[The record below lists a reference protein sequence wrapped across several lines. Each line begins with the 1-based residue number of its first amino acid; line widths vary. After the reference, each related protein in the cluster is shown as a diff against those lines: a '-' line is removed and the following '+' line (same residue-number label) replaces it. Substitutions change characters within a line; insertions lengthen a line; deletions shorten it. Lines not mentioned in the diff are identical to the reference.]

1 VVGGQLWRSCGGETV
16 VSLFVCSVALRLIYV
31 SVFASVYF
39 LLTPSRMLR
48 TLHKPH
54 RGIPLAG
61 GKDMLVP
68 KENLEEQHSLLSLIR
83 PGISSMVEFPSA
95 GHLDFTLTMSDDI
108 IAHVL
113 EQIDTVVPAAES
125 AAPRARG
132 SADASAMR
140 PPLSDS
146 LRADART
153 NPTDAEGESRAPSS
167 LPRTTSMQGPPELL
181 QLAAT
186 ARARLAEYEADGGL
200 QRWIPAREAARRHPW
215 MFGLT
220 KLDIALEGLDAEARQ
235 MRLAPP

>member
-1 VVGGQLWRSCGGETV
+1 
-16 VSLFVCSVALRLIYV
+16 
-31 SVFASVYF
+31 
-39 LLTPSRMLR
+39 
-48 TLHKPH
+48 
-54 RGIPLAG
+54 
-61 GKDMLVP
+61 MLVP
-68 KENLEEQHSLLSLIR
+68 KENLQEQHSLLSLIR

-125 AAPRARG
+125 AGSRARG
-132 SADASAMR
+132 NGDTGAMHS
-140 PPLSDS
+140 PLHETDR
-146 LRADART
+146 LRADAGASH
-153 NPTDAEGESRAPSS
+153 AEQSSAPSS
-167 LPRTTSMQGPPELL
+167 RPRTPSRQGPPELL

-186 ARARLAEYEADGGL
+186 ARTRLAEYEADGGM

-220 KLDIALEGLDAEARQ
+220 KLDIALEGLDVEARQ

>member
-1 VVGGQLWRSCGGETV
+1 
-16 VSLFVCSVALRLIYV
+16 
-31 SVFASVYF
+31 
-39 LLTPSRMLR
+39 
-48 TLHKPH
+48 
-54 RGIPLAG
+54 
-61 GKDMLVP
+61 MLVP

-125 AAPRARG
+125 ASARARG
-132 SADASAMR
+132 SADAGATHS
-140 PPLSDS
+140 PLHETGSV
-146 LRADART
+146 RADART
-153 NPTDAEGESRAPSS
+153 YPTEAEGEAGTSS
-167 LPRTTSMQGPPELL
+167 TRPLTNSMQGPPELL
-181 QLAAT
+181 HLAAT

-200 QRWIPAREAARRHPW
+200 QRWIPAREAARRHSW

-220 KLDIALEGLDAEARQ
+220 KLDIAFEGLDAEARQ